1 MLDTRTVRKEA
12 TRARILEA
20 AWELARRDGLAALS
34 FREVAAAVGMRAP
47 SLYTYFDSKNDLYD
61 AMYAE
66 TAEMVAKVIRDG
78 AVGSTPKDRLR
89 SGMHA
94 FVAFFAADPARYQLL
109 VERPVPGFV
118 PRPESFAVSR
128 ETFAATIATDLA
140 ALQIT
145 GERAT
150 NLWRA
155 ITTGLLTQQIAN
167 DPGGDGWTS
176 LVDEAFD
183 MYMTHQERKGK
194 KR

>member
-1 MLDTRTVRKEA
+1 MLDTRTLRRDA

-20 AWELARRDGLAALS
+20 AWTLAKRDGLAALS
-34 FREVAAAVGMRAP
+34 LREVAAAVGMRAP

-66 TAEMVAKVIRDG
+66 TAAMVATVVRDG

-89 SGMHA
+89 RGMHA
-94 FVAFFAADPARYQLL
+94 FVVFFAENPARYQLL

-128 ETFAATIATDLA
+128 ETFASTIATDLA
-140 ALQIT
+140 ALGIT

-150 NLWRA
+150 NMWRA

-176 LVDEAFD
+176 LVDDAFD
-183 MYMTHQERKGK
+183 MYMTFHERKGK